1 MKVATIIFPQISK
14 TAMCKSVNV
23 KGMLSYKIL
32 FISQGSAVSIH
43 IRLQAG
49 QSVVQIPKSY
59 RVALGPIQLPSQWIL
74 GFFPQS
80 KETGALC

>member
-23 KGMLSYKIL
+23 MSYKIL
-32 FISQGSAVSIH
+32 FISQGSAVGIH
-43 IRLQAG
+43 TRLQAG

-59 RVALGPIQLPSQWIL
+59 KVALGPTQLPSQWIL
-74 GFFPQS
+74 GFFPES